1 MPEVAEWL
9 IATDLKSVVR
19 VNAPGVRIPLSPHH
33 ESPFFGAFTF
43 SINAKSPDSRQGFFI
58 TSYSFSYLPDHRYT
72 AMQLLYSISSSIQ
85 SRTRWEIQR
94 LLPEKCSRALNVKSP
109 HAHQGFLLAP
119 IPFCTDTPGGRPLP

>member
-33 ESPFFGAFTF
+33 ESPLFAAFTF
-43 SINAKSPDSRQGFFI
+43 SISAKSPDSRQGFFI

-85 SRTRWEIQR
+85 SRTRWGYLSNASVSSVSAAATTLVPISIR
-94 LLPEKCSRALNVKSP
+94 SAI
-109 HAHQGFLLAP
+109 FL
-119 IPFCTDTPGGRPLP
+119 INFSV